1 MRRDP
6 QTIVQDAI
14 RAAEDIVAL
23 LGDMTES
30 QFVEDL
36 RTQRAIERSSDR
48 SRLSGKPSQ
57 GSRATFRK

>member
-6 QTIVQDAI
+6 QTIVQDGI

-23 LGDMTES
+23 LGDMTER

-36 RTQRAIERSSDR
+36 GTQRAIE
-48 SRLSGKPSQ
+48 
-57 GSRATFRK
+57 

>member
-6 QTIVQDAI
+6 QTVVQDAI

-30 QFVEDL
+30 QFVSPTGA
-36 RTQRAIERSSDR
+36 RHVPCSAWH
-48 SRLSGKPSQ
+48 
-57 GSRATFRK
+57 